1 MANLPP
7 PEVSDEVFR
16 KVSYLGGCRQRGLSL
31 ADRMASRNN
40 REPLHRRRIDR
51 RVVCCAEFDHRD

>member
-7 PEVSDEVFR
+7 LEVSDEVFR

-31 ADRMASRNN
+31 ARGLER
-40 REPLHRRRIDR
+40 PGQ
-51 RVVCCAEFDHRD
+51 AEFLWYEVVRGRTARRHRP